1 MTEKIPTIHCTD
13 EDARQAAIVEPQ
25 LRQFIGGVEANGFDA
40 GAVNTA
46 LLTLL
51 LTRAI
56 KAHGRGG
63 AAQWLG
69 EVALAINPGPE
80 GKH

>member
-1 MTEKIPTIHCTD
+1 MNNNIPTIQCSD
-13 EDARQAAIVEPQ
+13 DDARQAAVIEPI
-25 LRQFIGGVEANGFDA
+25 LRGRIAKLEQEGFDA

-56 KAHGRGG
+56 RSHGRGG

-69 EVALAINPGPE
+69 EVALAINPGNV
-80 GKH
+80 GRH

>member
-13 EDARQAAIVEPQ
+13 EDARQAAVVGPQ
-25 LRQFIGGVEANGFDA
+25 LRQLIGSLETNGFDP
-40 GAVNTA
+40 GGINTA
-46 LLTLL
+46 LLALL

-56 KAHGRGG
+56 RAHGRGG